1 MQNKKIL
8 STLVTRSLRHPWL
21 RAGGGKTKFLSEF
34 VCVASAYN
42 TGLTVQE
49 RNNINDGIVSLLHP
63 NFASR
68 PGGVGSVILGRAS
81 LVPKTPSPSWSARRP
96 PKPPGVRQNFVRP
109 NVICNLCLGKRQNP
123 RAKRKTKCDQMM
135 ENLIIQHIK
144 NDIHQFILKE
154 LISGV
159 IFQRKLMG

>member
-109 NVICNLCLGKRQNP
+109 NVRRNATQAFEHHRALC
-123 RAKRKTKCDQMM
+123 
-135 ENLIIQHIK
+135 H
-144 NDIHQFILKE
+144 FILFWFFEFDTSCPIWRVLVFGKCVPAKFGWRTVM
-154 LISGV
+154 S
-159 IFQRKLMG
+159 FHF

>member
-109 NVICNLCLGKRQNP
+109 NVRRKLGY
-123 RAKRKTKCDQMM
+123 T
-135 ENLIIQHIK
+135 IIQDLRKGNGARRGRLNTK
-144 NDIHQFILKE
+144 NNLGIAIA
-154 LISGV
+154 
-159 IFQRKLMG
+159 M